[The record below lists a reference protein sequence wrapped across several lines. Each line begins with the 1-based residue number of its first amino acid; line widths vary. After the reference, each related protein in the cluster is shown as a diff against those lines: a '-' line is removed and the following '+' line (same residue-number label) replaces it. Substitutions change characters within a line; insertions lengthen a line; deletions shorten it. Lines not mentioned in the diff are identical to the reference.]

1 VAARPAQTDPAEA
14 AVWDT
19 AQGPLSLE
27 RPLVMGILNLTP
39 DSFSDGGELVGTAG
53 AVERGL
59 RMVDEGADLLDVGGE
74 STRPGAPPVPPDV
87 QIERVLGAV
96 QALAARA
103 GVPVSI
109 DTRSA
114 AVARAALAAGAA
126 IVNDVSALSDPEMA
140 GAVRDAGAGLVLMH
154 MRGTPETM
162 REHARYTDVAR
173 EVAAE
178 LGERL
183 AEAIGAGI
191 PASRIVLDPG
201 IGFAKDAAQNV
212 ALLADLQPLLDL
224 GRPLLIGPSR
234 KSFIGTIVEQGAPR
248 DRTAGTIG
256 ACVAA
261 LMRGARIFRVHDV
274 TETRQALDVA
284 EAVRA
289 ALPRI
294 R

>member
-1 VAARPAQTDPAEA
+1 MEPPEA

-19 AQGPLSLE
+19 AQGPLSME

-39 DSFSDGGELVGTAG
+39 DSFSDGGELDGTDG
-53 AVERGL
+53 AVARGL
-59 RMVDEGADLLDVGGE
+59 RMVDEGADLIDIGGE
-74 STRPGAPPVPPDV
+74 STRPGAPPVEPDV

-96 QALAARA
+96 QELAARA

-114 AVARAALAAGAA
+114 AVARAALRAGAA
-126 IVNDVSALSDPEMA
+126 IVNDVSALADPGMA
-140 GAVRDAGAGLVLMH
+140 GAVRDSGAGLVLMH

-162 REHARYTDVAR
+162 RDHARYTDVAG

-183 AEAIGAGI
+183 AAATAEGI
-191 PASRIVLDPG
+191 PESCIVLDPG
-201 IGFAKDAAQNV
+201 IGFAKDPAQSV
-212 ALLADLQPLLDL
+212 ALLADLEPLRRL
-224 GRPLLIGPSR
+224 GRPLLVGPSR
-234 KSFIGTIVEQGAPR
+234 KSFIGTIVERETPR
-248 DRTAGTIG
+248 DRVAGTIG
-256 ACVAA
+256 ACVVA

-274 TETRQALDVA
+274 TEIRQALDVA

-289 ALPRI
+289 ALPRA
-294 R
+294 